1 MSGSDRN
8 PLPEQVTS
16 LFEELPVE
24 NLEQVASLV
33 EFEEKDEQEGGEGKG
48 GRSSREGCG
57 PGGLGEKGGADS
69 DGPAP
74 VPGASSSD
82 QR

>member
-1 MSGSDRN
+1 
-8 PLPEQVTS
+8 VTS

-24 NLEQVASLV
+24 NLEQVTSLV

-48 GRSSREGCG
+48 PGGGSSREGRG
-57 PGGLGEKGGADS
+57 PDGLGEKGGADS